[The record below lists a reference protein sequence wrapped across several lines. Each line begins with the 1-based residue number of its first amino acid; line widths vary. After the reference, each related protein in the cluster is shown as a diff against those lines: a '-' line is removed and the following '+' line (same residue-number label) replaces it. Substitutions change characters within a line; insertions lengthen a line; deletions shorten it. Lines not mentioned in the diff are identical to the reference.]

1 MKRRGI
7 ILPAILVLISL
18 LVLLALTRH
27 FFSRQ
32 QLHFADILA
41 DKEQAYYAANGLRK
55 ISVALLEKAF
65 THYNSSSATTVPKM
79 EKADKT
85 SKAILEKLIKA
96 DGEPLGKQAKFKI
109 DSTACREYVEMLEQ
123 SGVKLDEYSIEAT
136 FLPVAPILKAAPSGN
151 GLQPDAGEITW
162 KLILRCFA
170 RVKDSSKAVIWYRE
184 GRTISLQPPVV
195 GKFSLF
201 ILEPVSEKINELRAE
216 NKTSPDQPL
225 PVNVRNGAVGERESK
240 NAKETRDLI
249 DSQGWVYFGESATVD
264 VRLNSNCGMINPH
277 FFSSP
282 LDSAEYLSSK
292 GTFSYYYYCDT
303 FKESLK
309 NSEDGLAAFADAEE
323 KDFMQTTS
331 IAANGSAA
339 EPSPTL
345 LLGRVT
351 RSFPIVQGL
360 AGAKS
365 GKRFPFPMISNS
377 RFNSSSWPC
386 QLKPAE
392 IDMIKENFAGSYDKY
407 KQRMSFI
414 YQEPFNAANFQLID
428 MGKAHREYAV
438 IQPESLPATILPP
451 PALSRIKINGNAVDF
466 CNFAAGS
473 TYSLFNDSGNTVFAN
488 AALSAITDLSFITR
502 KAAFTFADQNSFMSA
517 MRKTDKGAFFLSSA
531 VVIDSDLIFSRPL
544 LFADAGGMIICRGN
558 ITIAAPISVT
568 NQAPMTL
575 ISLTGNITLT
585 SGITVDAGL
594 VALSGTV
601 DIGRKSTINGLV
613 ACKVFKTDLSGGRA
627 GTINY
632 NSQLDFTSTAAR
644 KSSYRLCFD
653 AKEYYLVE

>member
-1 MKRRGI
+1 MKKRGI

-55 ISVALLEKAF
+55 ISVSLLEKAF
-65 THYNSSSATTVPKM
+65 DHYNSSSDTALAKL

-96 DGEPLGKQAKFKI
+96 DGEPIGKQAGFKI
-109 DSTACREYVEMLEQ
+109 DSSACREYVEMLEQ
-123 SGVKLDEYSIEAT
+123 GGIKLDEYSIEGT
-136 FLPVAPILKAAPSGN
+136 FLPIAPIFKAAPSNN
-151 GLQPDAGEITW
+151 GMQPDANEINW

-201 ILEPVSEKINELRAE
+201 ILEPASEKINELQAVTE
-216 NKTSPDQPL
+216 AMPDKFM
-225 PVNVRNGAVGERESK
+225 PVNIRNGLIAGRESK
-240 NAKETRDLI
+240 NAEEARDLI
-249 DSQGWVYFGESATVD
+249 DSQGWVYFGESATLD
-264 VRLNSNCGMINPH
+264 IRLNGHCGMINPY
-277 FFSSP
+277 FFSTP

-292 GTFSYYYYCDT
+292 GTFSYYYYCDA
-303 FKESLK
+303 FKETLK
-309 NSEDGLAAFADAEE
+309 NSNDGLAPFADAEE
-323 KDFMQTTS
+323 KDFLLTTS
-331 IAANGSAA
+331 IAANGSVT

-360 AGAKS
+360 TGAKS
-365 GKRFPFPMISNS
+365 GKRFPFPMISS
-377 RFNSSSWPC
+377 SGFNSSSWPC

-392 IDMIKENFAGSYDKY
+392 IDMIKENFAGNYDKY

-414 YQEPFNAANFQLID
+414 YQEPFNSANFQILSL
-428 MGKAHREYAV
+428 GKAHREFAV

-451 PALSRIKINGNAVDF
+451 PTLNRIKINGNAVDF

-473 TYSLFNDSGNTVFAN
+473 AYSLLDDSGNTVFAN
-488 AALSAITDLSFITR
+488 AALSSITDLTFMTS
-502 KAAFTFADQNSFMSA
+502 KAAFTFADQKSFMSA
-517 MRKTDKGAFFLSSA
+517 MRQNEKGAIILSSA
-531 VVIDSDLIFSRPL
+531 VEIDSDLIISKPL
-544 LFADAGGMIICRGN
+544 FFTDAGGMIICRGN
-558 ITIAAPISVT
+558 ITISAPVSVE
-568 NQAPMTL
+568 NQAPLTL
-575 ISLTGNITLT
+575 ISLTGNITLAR
-585 SGITVDAGL
+585 GITVDASL
-594 VALSGTV
+594 VALSGSV
-601 DIGRKSTINGLV
+601 DISRESTINGLV
-613 ACKVFKTDLSGGRA
+613 ACKTFKADLSGGLA

-644 KSSYRLCFD
+644 KNSYRLCPD